1 MSNADKVSTAESHV
15 TVASTWRQ
23 RTFTAAFLGLSVVA
37 MLGWL
42 IGLGWVAITFA
53 NWVFF

>member
-23 RTFTAAFLGLSVVA
+23 RTFTAAFLGFSVVA